1 METRHVVDLLSDYLD
16 NTLSE
21 SQMQEVTE
29 HLKKCSACSTELTE
43 LKTLLNAFEEEEAIT
58 VPSEKLR
65 TTFLQQLEEEKLAA
79 EGIVTLNSKP
89 VESNFQWATVFKV
102 AASVALLIG
111 AFQLGKYQQQETSS
125 VTIAAL
131 ENEGL
136 EAKQT
141 AMLSLM
147 ENQSASKR
155 IKGVGYIDG
164 FANPD
169 EAIVQALADR
179 MQNDENANVRMTAV
193 EALDKF
199 TNSDSVKE
207 AFIAAL
213 KTEKDS
219 GIQIAIIAILVR
231 IQEKKAVAPMKR
243 LLEREDTQP
252 FVKEQIESLLPTF
265 I

>member
-16 NTLSE
+16 KTLNE
-21 SQMQEVTE
+21 SQMQEVTK
-29 HLKKCSACSTELTE
+29 HLQECSSCTEE
-43 LKTLLNAFEEEEAIT
+43 LAQLKILFKAFEEAEPVT

-65 TTFLQQLEEEKLAA
+65 TRFLEQLEEEKLGEEDVITFHAKSA
-79 EGIVTLNSKP
+79 ERRFP
-89 VESNFQWATVFKV
+89 WATMFKV
-102 AASVALLIG
+102 AASVAIIIG
-111 AFQLGKYQQQETSS
+111 AFQFGKYQQQETAN

-131 ENEGL
+131 ESEGL

-169 EAIVQALADR
+169 ESIVQALADR

-199 TNSDSVKE
+199 TNSERVKE
-207 AFIAAL
+207 AYIAAL

-231 IQEKKAVAPMKR
+231 IQEKKAVAPMKK